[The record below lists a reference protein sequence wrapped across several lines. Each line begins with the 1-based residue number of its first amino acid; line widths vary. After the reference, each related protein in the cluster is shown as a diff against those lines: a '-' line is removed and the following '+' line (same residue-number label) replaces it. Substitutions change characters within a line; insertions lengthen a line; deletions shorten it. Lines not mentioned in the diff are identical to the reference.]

1 MAAVSRADA
10 VWEGD
15 LTSGKGRVTVASG
28 TFNEFPVTWA
38 DRAERTHG
46 TSPEELIAAAHAA
59 CYSMAFSNGL
69 AKAGHHPERLNTTA
83 EVEFI
88 PGTGI
93 TTITLT
99 VRGHIH
105 GIDAGEFQKLAEEAK
120 RHAQLTQ
127 LLAQPAARVLDLLA
141 AVDVIPAA
149 AARIPREQDEA
160 LRLELP
166 LPGFDHE
173 G

>member
-1 MAAVSRADA
+1 MAAVSRADV

-15 LTSGKGRVTVASG
+15 LQSGKGRVKVASG

-38 DRAERTHG
+38 SRAERTHGG

-69 AKAGHHPERLNTTA
+69 AKAGHHPERLNTSA
-83 EVEFI
+83 EVEFV

-105 GIDAGEFQKLAEEAK
+105 GLGEAEFRKLAEAAK
-120 RHAQLTQ
+120 EGCPVSQALKGNVQIKLN
-127 LLAQPAARVLDLLA
+127 AELD
-141 AVDVIPAA
+141 
-149 AARIPREQDEA
+149 
-160 LRLELP
+160 
-166 LPGFDHE
+166 HTH
-173 G
+173 

>member
-15 LTSGKGRVTVASG
+15 LAHGKGRVKVASG
-28 TFNEFPVTWA
+28 TFSEFPVTWA
-38 DRAERTHG
+38 SRSDRTHGG

-59 CYSMAFSNGL
+59 CYSMAFSNEL
-69 AKAGHHPERLNTTA
+69 AKAGHQPERLNTTA
-83 EVEFI
+83 EVEFV

-105 GIDAGEFQKLAEEAK
+105 GISDGDFAKLAQNAK
-120 RHAQLTQ
+120 DGCPVSQALKGNVEIK
-127 LLAQPAARVLDLLA
+127 LKA
-141 AVDVIPAA
+141 
-149 AARIPREQDEA
+149 EQD
-160 LRLELP
+160 
-166 LPGFDHE
+166 HIH
-173 G
+173 